1 MKIIFQRVLFT
12 ALLSVLLL
20 LVGDWIVFEIR
31 LSHGTAFG
39 SVHVTNYL
47 ATSLKGNKTEYDVTG
62 EAEQPC
68 VRAMIPHG
76 SYPACWWLQRHKE
89 HWE

>member
-1 MKIIFQRVLFT
+1 MKAMLQKSFLAVLL
-12 ALLSVLLL
+12 AALLL

-31 LSHGTAFG
+31 LSHGTAFD

-47 ATSLKGNKTEYDVTG
+47 ATSLKGNKTEYDLIG

-68 VRAMIPHG
+68 VRALIPHG
-76 SYPACWWLQRHKE
+76 SYPACWWLRRHKE